1 MQNLFAEV
9 EEELPLTLERETDC
23 RETWPKR
30 WALLKAKVE
39 KIYNT
44 QLESQIAALKA
55 ELAQQTNNKQSTPCK
70 CVVKRTEVPGMGI
83 IYAQAECPIH
93 GHLHGAHC

>member
-55 ELAQQTNNKQSTPCK
+55 ELAQQTNNKQSTPFIK
-70 CVVKRTEVPGMGI
+70 CDDCDES
-83 IYAQAECPIH
+83 AEYHYCFECMDNH
-93 GHLHGAHC
+93 RN